1 RAQAVSESLRAQEKK
16 DLRSLAED
24 EAQTSRDVRKVDLKT
39 FYLLGGVW
47 TDGEFDPKAGL
58 DEVKLTFGSDEYFD
72 LVNRQPDLAKY
83 LSLGEQVVIVWKGK
97 VYRIVK

>member
-1 RAQAVSESLRAQEKK
+1 MK
-16 DLRSLAED
+16 SLADD
-24 EAQTSRDVRKVDLKT
+24 EVIQTRGSIRKVDLKT
-39 FYLLGGVW
+39 FYLLGEVW

-58 DEVKLTFGSDEYFD
+58 AEQKITFGTDEYFD
-72 LVNRQPDLAKY
+72 LVTQKPELAKY